1 MAENTAAR
9 LHCLLKERIEN
20 PVPDQISG
28 TAFGKGTF
36 LDDVRLPSL
45 FIPKRD
51 AGFTPYNCAK
61 PARRYVRICY
71 SSLPEYRESE
81 RKKKFAS
88 AEDTPNAS
96 SSAIGRLSYTV
107 SNRPRSG

>member
-36 LDDVRLPSL
+36 LDDVRPPSL

-61 PARRYVRICY
+61 PARRYVPELLFFLARIQ
-71 SSLPEYRESE
+71 RVG
-81 RKKKFAS
+81 
-88 AEDTPNAS
+88 AEEEV
-96 SSAIGRLSYTV
+96 RQ
-107 SNRPRSG
+107 R